1 MTKRRKIGI
10 LWPEKLNMHQILLFY
25 KYTPIDDPE
34 ALAREQRSLCERLN
48 LKCRSII
55 AKEGVNVTLEGKIE
69 DTEEYI
75 KTMKSD
81 PRFTDVHFKKSPG
94 TGSAF
99 PKISIKVR
107 NEIVTLGLG
116 DEDFTPAQYTGKY
129 LQAEELHEWFK
140 SGKEFYIVDM
150 RNDYEYAVG
159 RFENSILP
167 NLSNFRDLK
176 KNLPILE
183 SLKDKTVLTVCT
195 GGVRCEKASGFLV
208 KNGFNDVYQL
218 FGGIVTYME
227 KYPNEN
233 FHGLLYV
240 FDGRVTMGFNVT
252 DPNHVIVG
260 ECQLCQTKTENYI
273 DCKYIH
279 CRGHR
284 HILCC
289 KNCEKTQGGYC
300 STNCK
305 KLSEPKQ
312 SLLNQLISR
321 FKSLTKKTA

>member
-1 MTKRRKIGI
+1 MY
-10 LWPEKLNMHQILLFY
+10 QILLFY
-25 KYTPIDDPE
+25 KYTSIVDPVAE
-34 ALAREQRSLCERLN
+34 AAKQRALCERLN

-55 AKEGVNVTLEGKIE
+55 AKEGVNVTLEGKTE

-75 KTMKSD
+75 RIMKND
-81 PRFTDVHFKKSPG
+81 PRFSDIHFKKSPG
-94 TGSAF
+94 TGTAF

-107 NEIVTLGLG
+107 DEIVTLGLG
-116 DEDFTPAQYTGKY
+116 EENFTPDQYTGKY
-129 LQAEELHEWFK
+129 LQAEELHDWFK

-150 RNDYEYAVG
+150 RNDYEFDVG
-159 RFENSILP
+159 RFKNSILP
-167 NLSNFRDLK
+167 NLKNFRDLP
-176 KNLPILE
+176 KNLPVLE

-208 KNGFNDVYQL
+208 KNGFKDVYQL

-227 KYPNEN
+227 KYPNED

-240 FDGRVTMGFNVT
+240 FDGRVTMGFNVN
-252 DPNHVIVG
+252 DPSHVVVG
-260 ECQLCQTKTENYI
+260 ECHLCKAKTENYI

-289 KNCEKTQGGYC
+289 KECEVKEGGYC
-300 STNCK
+300 SKECRKAAQPKNSFLPIWFK
-305 KLSEPKQ
+305 KIF
-312 SLLNQLISR
+312 NV
-321 FKSLTKKTA
+321 

>member
-1 MTKRRKIGI
+1 MY
-10 LWPEKLNMHQILLFY
+10 QILLFY
-25 KYTPIDDPE
+25 KYIKLDNPE
-34 ALAREQRSLCERLN
+34 AVAAEQRTLCERLH

-55 AKEGVNVTLEGKIE
+55 ANEGVNVTLEGKKE

-75 KTMKSD
+75 RIMQAD
-81 PRFTDVHFKKSPG
+81 ARFKDIHFKRSEG
-94 TGSAF
+94 TGNAF

-107 NEIVTLGLG
+107 KEIVTLGLG
-116 DEDFTPAQYTGKY
+116 DDDFSPTEITGKY
-129 LQAEELHEWFK
+129 LQAEELHDWFK

-150 RNDYEYAVG
+150 RNDYEFAVG
-159 RFENSILP
+159 RFKNSILP
-167 NLSNFRDLK
+167 NLTNFRDLP
-176 KNLPILE
+176 KNLPVLE

-208 KNGFNDVYQL
+208 KNGFKDVYQL

-227 KYPNEN
+227 KYPNED

-240 FDGRVTMGFNVT
+240 FDGRVTMGFNVS
-252 DPNHVIVG
+252 DPSHVVVG
-260 ECQLCQTKTENYI
+260 ECHLCKAKTENYI

-289 KNCEKTQGGYC
+289 QDCEAKGGGYC
-300 STNCK
+300 SPNCK
-305 KLSEPKQ
+305 KQDLAKLPWWKN
-312 SLLNQLISR
+312 L
-321 FKSLTKKTA
+321 FKKLTFKYGR